1 MRKIRIAQIGTSQNG
16 HGTVIWNSLIGAH
29 TMARPKHD
37 SSDRLWTEKDD
48 LKTLFNLIRGG
59 RLNFKDMISEVH
71 SPAKAQEVFTRLA
84 EEKNFPIGV
93 LFDWNLI

>member
-1 MRKIRIAQIGTSQNG
+1 
-16 HGTVIWNSLIGAH
+16 
-29 TMARPKHD
+29 MARPKHD

-59 RLNFKDMISEVH
+59 RLNFKDMISEIH

-84 EEKNFPIGV
+84 TEKNFPIGV